1 MKGTGMDERKWHH
14 WDAKPGMTTAYCR
27 ACGVHAQAVTP
38 QTEFFC
44 VCWKMRLPK
53 QRKEK

>member
-1 MKGTGMDERKWHH
+1 MKRRDHWLSHWRLRVAELHRYENGNWCRK
-14 WDAKPGMTTAYCR
+14 
-27 ACGVHAQAVTP
+27 CGQNEWEGDVTDR
-38 QTEFFC
+38 C